1 MKKVLFLLC
10 LITCN
15 HVRSQDIA
23 LARKLVDTL
32 TSPYFWGRG
41 YTKDGMK
48 KAGSFIAE
56 QYKSF
61 GLQPIGSRNFKQ
73 NFSYPANTFPGR
85 MELKINGRQLVAGK
99 DFIVL
104 PESGKIHASG
114 ILKQKD
120 SANYVN
126 QNYRFIVNLQDKLTW
141 SVAPDAADF
150 AQVIVN
156 RKSIDAIP
164 INFEA
169 DVENKIVENFEA
181 ANVCAWVKGTLHP
194 DSIIVLSAHYDHLGG
209 MGNEVFFPGAND
221 NASGTSLLLTLAR
234 YYAAHPQP
242 YTIAFLSFAGEEAGL
257 IGSKYFT
264 KHPLFPLDKI
274 RFLLNLDLEGT
285 GDEGV
290 TIVNA
295 TEYPKEFK
303 QLNEV
308 NDNGKYLT
316 KINARGKAANSDHYW
331 FSEKKVP
338 AFFMYTLGGIK
349 AYHDVFDKAETLPM
363 NEYEDLFRLV
373 VGFNEK
379 LMGK

>member
-1 MKKVLFLLC
+1 MKKVLFFLC
-10 LITCN
+10 IISCS
-15 HVRSQDIA
+15 HARSQDMA
-23 LARKLVDTL
+23 FARKLVDTL

-56 QYKSF
+56 LYKSF
-61 GLQPIGSRNFKQ
+61 RLQPIGSKDFKQ
-73 NFSYPANTFPGR
+73 MFSYPANTFPGR
-85 MELKINGRQLVAGK
+85 MELKINGQQLVAGK

-104 PESGKIHASG
+104 PESGKIHANG

-141 SVAPDAADF
+141 SVAPEAADF

-169 DVENKIVENFEA
+169 DIENKVVENFEA

-209 MGNEVFFPGAND
+209 MGSSVYFPGAND

-234 YYAAHPQP
+234 YYATHPQP

-264 KHPLFPLDKI
+264 QHPLFPLDKI

-295 TEYPKEFK
+295 TEYPTEFK
-303 QLNEV
+303 KLNEV
-308 NDNGKYLT
+308 NDNGKYLS

>member
-1 MKKVLFLLC
+1 MKKLIFLLC
-10 LITCN
+10 LVTCN
-15 HVRSQDIA
+15 HAHSQDMA
-23 LARKLVDTL
+23 FARKLVDTL

-56 QYKSF
+56 QYKLF
-61 GLQPIGSRNFKQ
+61 GLQPIDSKDFRQ
-73 NFSYPANTFPGR
+73 EFSYPVNTFPGR
-85 MELKINGRQLVAGK
+85 MELKINNKKLVAGEN
-99 DFIVL
+99 FIVL

-120 SANYVN
+120 SVNYVN
-126 QNYRFIVNLQDKLTW
+126 QNYRFIVSFEDKLTW
-141 SVAPDAADF
+141 SVAPEAADF
-150 AQVIVN
+150 AQVIVSK
-156 RKSIDAIP
+156 KSLEEIP
-164 INFEA
+164 ISFEA
-169 DVENKIVENFEA
+169 DIENKVVKNFEA
-181 ANVCAWVKGTLHP
+181 ANVCAWVKGTLQP

-209 MGNEVFFPGAND
+209 MGANVYFPGAND

-264 KHPLFPLDKI
+264 EHPLFPLSNI

-295 TEYPKEFK
+295 TEYPTEFK

-308 NDNGKYLT
+308 NDSGHYLT

-373 VGFNEK
+373 VGFNKK
-379 LMGK
+379 LMGE

>member
-1 MKKVLFLLC
+1 MHIRRIWL
-10 LITCN
+10 
-15 HVRSQDIA
+15 

-104 PESGKIHASG
+104 PESGKIHANG

-141 SVAPDAADF
+141 SVAPEAADF

-169 DVENKIVENFEA
+169 DIENK
-181 ANVCAWVKGTLHP
+181 
-194 DSIIVLSAHYDHLGG
+194 SIDASSKDAT
-209 MGNEVFFPGAND
+209 EREKND
-221 NASGTSLLLTLAR
+221 R
-234 YYAAHPQP
+234 YY
-242 YTIAFLSFAGEEAGL
+242 
-257 IGSKYFT
+257 
-264 KHPLFPLDKI
+264 
-274 RFLLNLDLEGT
+274 
-285 GDEGV
+285 
-290 TIVNA
+290 
-295 TEYPKEFK
+295 
-303 QLNEV
+303 
-308 NDNGKYLT
+308 
-316 KINARGKAANSDHYW
+316 
-331 FSEKKVP
+331 
-338 AFFMYTLGGIK
+338 
-349 AYHDVFDKAETLPM
+349 
-363 NEYEDLFRLV
+363 
-373 VGFNEK
+373 
-379 LMGK
+379 